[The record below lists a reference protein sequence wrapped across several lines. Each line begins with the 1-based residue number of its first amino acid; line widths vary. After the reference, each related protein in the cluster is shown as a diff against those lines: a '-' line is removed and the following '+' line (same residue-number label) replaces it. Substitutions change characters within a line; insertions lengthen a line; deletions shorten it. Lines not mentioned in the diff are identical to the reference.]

1 MIELSGVS
9 FSYPDGTKALSEI
22 NLVID
27 EGEFV
32 VVCGPTGCGK
42 STLLMTVNG
51 LIPHTVSGEYQG
63 EARVAGRVVRDVSV
77 AGLAAHV
84 GTVFQ
89 NPEAQIFSLTCED
102 EIAFGLENL
111 SLSPREIDKRINHV
125 LHLLSLD
132 SLRRRRTAELSGGE
146 KQKLVIAATLA
157 MGPRVLV
164 LDEPLSDLDPEGK
177 ITVLNT
183 IARLNREGM
192 TIVMAEHNLDLVLQ
206 DATRMLVMEK
216 GRVVFDGDPCSI
228 LARCRSELASMGVRL
243 PQEEG
248 TGPEWAHGKRGFPP
262 LRLPQAEGAGAVNSS
277 PFKNSFFEQG
287 ARVNPVLKAEGL
299 GHTYAG
305 GIVALR
311 DVDFSLDEGIVC
323 IVGGNGAGKST
334 LARILV
340 GLIKPS
346 KGDVFLQGMSIR
358 KLGLKKLS
366 LKCGFLFQ
374 NPDLQLLFD
383 SVEQEL
389 FSCLP
394 GFRDRG
400 KRVSE
405 VLERLNLQDYRKRHP
420 QSLSRGERQRLALAT
435 VLLRSVDLLILDEPT
450 TGQDWKH
457 ISLMMEIAEERSKK
471 GALVLLI
478 THDMRLVAEHA
489 EKVLLLQGG
498 NLRETENWVGNC
510 RTGFPQGNQI

>member
-192 TIVMAEHNLDLVLQ
+192 TIVMAEHNLDRIRYDHGGSVLY
-206 DATRMLVMEK
+206 
-216 GRVVFDGDPCSI
+216 S
-228 LARCRSELASMGVRL
+228 CRPV
-243 PQEEG
+243 
-248 TGPEWAHGKRGFPP
+248 K
-262 LRLPQAEGAGAVNSS
+262 SS
-277 PFKNSFFEQG
+277 KQ
-287 ARVNPVLKAEGL
+287 VLK
-299 GHTYAG
+299 
-305 GIVALR
+305 IVPINLSHSPSER
-311 DVDFSLDEGIVC
+311 
-323 IVGGNGAGKST
+323 T
-334 LARILV
+334 P
-340 GLIKPS
+340 LI
-346 KGDVFLQGMSIR
+346 R
-358 KLGLKKLS
+358 
-366 LKCGFLFQ
+366 
-374 NPDLQLLFD
+374 
-383 SVEQEL
+383 
-389 FSCLP
+389 
-394 GFRDRG
+394 
-400 KRVSE
+400 
-405 VLERLNLQDYRKRHP
+405 
-420 QSLSRGERQRLALAT
+420 ERQRRHHLFDRAVDLKTVIIKDGCQVACAVMGSSHGCLPDLPLLALT
-435 VLLRSVDLLILDEPT
+435 
-450 TGQDWKH
+450 
-457 ISLMMEIAEERSKK
+457 
-471 GALVLLI
+471 I
-478 THDMRLVAEHA
+478 T
-489 EKVLLLQGG
+489 
-498 NLRETENWVGNC
+498 
-510 RTGFPQGNQI
+510 

>member
-111 SLSPREIDKRINHV
+111 SLSPWEIDKRIDNV

-183 IARLNREGM
+183 IARLNQEGM

-228 LARCRSELASMGVRL
+228 LARG
-243 PQEEG
+243 QDQ
-248 TGPEWAHGKRGFPP
+248 GPLLCCCYFHPG
-262 LRLPQAEGAGAVNSS
+262 LSLYSS
-277 PFKNSFFEQG
+277 DPAKPISTDG
-287 ARVNPVLKAEGL
+287 CTKAEGYRTL
-299 GHTYAG
+299 QPKRGCRLIECPAGHY
-305 GIVALR
+305 
-311 DVDFSLDEGIVC
+311 
-323 IVGGNGAGKST
+323 
-334 LARILV
+334 
-340 GLIKPS
+340 PS
-346 KGDVFLQGMSIR
+346 H
-358 KLGLKKLS
+358 
-366 LKCGFLFQ
+366 C
-374 NPDLQLLFD
+374 
-383 SVEQEL
+383 
-389 FSCLP
+389 
-394 GFRDRG
+394 
-400 KRVSE
+400 
-405 VLERLNLQDYRKRHP
+405 
-420 QSLSRGERQRLALAT
+420 
-435 VLLRSVDLLILDEPT
+435 
-450 TGQDWKH
+450 
-457 ISLMMEIAEERSKK
+457 
-471 GALVLLI
+471 
-478 THDMRLVAEHA
+478 
-489 EKVLLLQGG
+489 
-498 NLRETENWVGNC
+498 
-510 RTGFPQGNQI
+510 

>member
-1 MIELSGVS
+1 MIELSDVS

-32 VVCGPTGCGK
+32 VICGPTGCGK

-125 LHLLSLD
+125 LQILSLD

-192 TIVMAEHNLDLVLQ
+192 TIMMAEHNLDLALE

-216 GRVVFDGDPCSI
+216 GRVVFDGDPRGI
-228 LARCRSELASMGVRL
+228 LARCRRELASMGIRL

-248 TGPEWAHGKRGFPP
+248 TGREWAHGKRGFPS
-262 LRLPQAEGAGAVNSS
+262 LRLPQAEGAGAD
-277 PFKNSFFEQG
+277 FGQG

-346 KGDVFLQGMSIR
+346 KGDAFLQGVSIR

-394 GFRDRG
+394 DSRDRE

-420 QSLSRGERQRLALAT
+420 QSLSRGERQRAALAT

-457 ISLMMEIAEERSKK
+457 ISLIMEIAEERSKK

-498 NLRETENWVGNC
+498 KLRETGDWVSDC
-510 RTGFPQGNQI
+510 KTGFRRGIKSN